1 MTQQASRHVDAV
13 LAALSILD
21 KFIDEPE
28 FSLKGLVEAT
38 GLTHNRLLRLTGT
51 LQAKGYMLRDPKS
64 GMFSLGPKVLILG
77 KALERRLDLLT
88 LARPLLVELAR
99 NTGESVSIYVRDGL
113 ERVVLIREEG
123 THNIRHTVAE
133 GQRMALYA
141 GAAGK
146 VLLAFSPPR
155 VLDALLEAGPLPHLA
170 AGTITSV
177 PRLREELK
185 LIRERGF
192 ASSQAERDPDAAS
205 VSAPIFK
212 NQGELAGALSV
223 AGPINRFNEESLGFF
238 QSEVVRT
245 ARDLSKLLGGLPVP

>member
-1 MTQQASRHVDAV
+1 MD
-13 LAALSILD
+13 ILD

-51 LQAKGYMLRDPKS
+51 LQAKGYMLRDPNS
-64 GMFSLGPKVLILG
+64 GMFSLGPKLLILG

-99 NTGESVSIYVRDGL
+99 NTGESVSIYVREGL

-123 THNIRHTVAE
+123 THNVRHTVSE
-133 GQRMALYA
+133 GQRMVLHA

-146 VLLAFSPPR
+146 VFLAFSPP
-155 VLDALLEAGPLPHLA
+155 ALLDELLDSGPLPRLTG
-170 AGTITSV
+170 GTITSV
-177 PRLREELK
+177 PKLREELAQ
-185 LIRERGF
+185 IRERGF
-192 ASSQAERDPDAAS
+192 ASSRAERDPDAAS
-205 VSAPIFK
+205 VAAPIFK
-212 NQGELAGALSV
+212 NQGELTAVLSV
-223 AGPINRFNEESLGFF
+223 AGPISRVNEESLGFL

-245 ARDLSKLLGGLPVP
+245 AQNLSVLLGGLPRI